1 MKILAI
7 TRLKP
12 GATLEKIQALQVP
25 EVTEVWRMMGED
37 FVREIYF
44 DKDKPCV
51 VLVVEAASVDAA
63 RERLSRLPMV
73 QANLFDFDF
82 TVLGPFIQFEHLFA
96 R

>member
-7 TRLKP
+7 TRLLP
-12 GATLEKIQALQVP
+12 GATFEKIQALQVP
-25 EVTEVWRMMGED
+25 EVTEVWRMINQD

-51 VLVVEAASVDAA
+51 VLVVEADSVNTA
-63 RERLSRLPMV
+63 RERLASLPMV
-73 QANLFDFDF
+73 EAKLFEFDF
-82 TVLGPFIQFEHLFA
+82 TVLGPFIQLAHLFA